1 VSDSYLWKDSF
12 RYTCEHCVIWEN
24 FPWIGAKF
32 AGKVIFGKFFPFLN
46 RHSAQDWWF
55 RKITITRHFVVKDTF
70 QCNWCW
76 IKYSPRS
83 IGCHGS
89 NASTACWSFMKSET
103 LRNSILKRSNPISFQ
118 TYCRFLHFCFNF
130 KPHLVA
136 GSGSSS
142 SGSSDSSD
150 DEAQKTKAG
159 SSDCVAATVFLS
171 WRWPRSRD
179 RRYFVASPRQFF
191 FLGADRDRATVAI
204 SLRCAVLVARKTRVP
219 VCLAAVAIFLPL
231 AKRNTSSSFNRSFLV
246 FPQRARRRPSEQLA
260 VRRSQWQ
267 EKSPFRRNLAR
278 KTLKWQS
285 STRWGA
291 VADQR
296 LVAVIKRPFSYLSF
310 YLLQG

>member
-1 VSDSYLWKDSF
+1 MAVMRPLPVEVSWNPKRWGIRFSSARTQFPFKRIADSF
-12 RYTCEHCVIWEN
+12 TFV
-24 FPWIGAKF
+24 
-32 AGKVIFGKFFPFLN
+32 LTSN
-46 RHSAQDWWF
+46 RISLQAPAVHRPAVPTRLMTRRRR
-55 RKITITRHFVVKDTF
+55 RKQVRAI
-70 QCNWCW
+70 
-76 IKYSPRS
+76 
-83 IGCHGS
+83 
-89 NASTACWSFMKSET
+89 
-103 LRNSILKRSNPISFQ
+103 
-118 TYCRFLHFCFNF
+118 
-130 KPHLVA
+130 
-136 GSGSSS
+136 
-142 SGSSDSSD
+142 
-150 DEAQKTKAG
+150 
-159 SSDCVAATVFLS
+159 
-171 WRWPRSRD
+171 
-179 RRYFVASPRQFF
+179 ASPRQFF

-231 AKRNTSSSFNRSFLV
+231 AKRNTSSFNRSFLV